1 MTRALRFLETD
12 DVLNLGRRLLGDPV
26 PVRDM
31 GLLNSAV
38 LRPQTTF
45 GGEYAYRDIYEMAAA
60 LLQSIVGNQALI
72 DGNKRLGWLSTAVF
86 LEVNG
91 VPVSRLTNDQ
101 VYDLVL
107 WVAATS
113 PSHGAITVR
122 LKSLLTPE

>member
-1 MTRALRFLETD
+1 MTRALRFLD
-12 DVLNLGRRLLGDPV
+12 INDVVNLGRRLLGDPV

-45 GGEYAYRDIYEMAAA
+45 AGEYAYRDIYEMAGA
-60 LLQSIVGNQALI
+60 LLQSIVGNHALI

-86 LEVNG
+86 LEING
-91 VPVSRLTNDQ
+91 VSVAQLTNDQ

-107 WVAATS
+107 WVAASS
-113 PSHGAITVR
+113 PSHGVITQR
-122 LKSLLTPE
+122 LQLLLAN

>member
-1 MTRALRFLETD
+1 MTRALRFLD
-12 DVLNLGRRLLGDPV
+12 INDVVNLGRRLLGDPV

-45 GGEYAYRDIYEMAAA
+45 AGEYAYRDIYEMAGA

-86 LEVNG
+86 LEING
-91 VPVSRLTNDQ
+91 VSVAQLTNDQ

-107 WVAATS
+107 WVAASS
-113 PSHGAITVR
+113 PSHGAITQR
-122 LKSLLTPE
+122 LQLLLAN

>member
-1 MTRALRFLETD
+1 MTRALRFLDID
-12 DVLNLGRRLLGDPV
+12 DVVNLGRRLLGDPV

-45 GGEYAYRDIYEMAAA
+45 AGEYAYRDIYEMAGA
-60 LLQSIVGNQALI
+60 LLQSIVGNHALL

-86 LEVNG
+86 LEING
-91 VPVSRLTNDQ
+91 VSVAQLTNDQ

-107 WVAATS
+107 WVAASS
-113 PSHGAITVR
+113 PSHGAITQR
-122 LKSLLTPE
+122 LQLLLAT

>member
-1 MTRALRFLETD
+1 MTRALRFLD
-12 DVLNLGRRLLGDPV
+12 INDVVNLGRRLLGDPV

-45 GGEYAYRDIYEMAAA
+45 AGEYAYRDIYEMAGA
-60 LLQSIVGNQALI
+60 LLQSIVGNHALL

-86 LEVNG
+86 LEING
-91 VPVSRLTNDQ
+91 VSVAQLTNDQ

-107 WVAATS
+107 WVAASS
-113 PSHGAITVR
+113 PSHGAITQR
-122 LKSLLTPE
+122 LQLLLAT